1 MTLLLESELRDLLVQ
16 RGRELEKEQRQN
28 KKLLEMVGSLNI
40 KLAQVTAALAALQS
54 SANQP
59 TEPEPS
65 GPTPENPAPNIE
77 DPAQTSAAQAEREKR
92 KKKKRKDAKKARK
105 ASRLSAATADL
116 EQQED
121 IRIPERCPEC
131 DGTDLV
137 MISEDSHKVVT
148 LIPAKLMVRATRRWH
163 CRCKG
168 CSHIVVADAPEDLLP
183 NISASPSLLAKIIH
197 DKWQLRL
204 TTYRIRQELDRLGLR
219 VHEGTL
225 DGWMAGPAAQLALLL
240 PALKEEIFGKGV
252 IHFDGTGHTV
262 LKKGGNTLGQIAVFG
277 NELGVIYDFS
287 EDKHRKHLEKFLG
300 YGTMEAFRGTI
311 VTDADPRLDRYFAE
325 KYAIECGCNAHAL
338 RYFEKAESNDAAKAN
353 EALSYWWQMYDFEQQ
368 AQEMGLTGAAL
379 LEWRQRHQA
388 PLSRTLHQFLNSLRG
403 LSLPSE
409 PIHKAVMYALR
420 QWGALT
426 RYLTDPRLPMDNNF
440 AERCLRQVV
449 VGRKNYLF
457 MGSVEAGK
465 RGAIYYSFME
475 TCRLRGV
482 DPVAWMTDVLPRI
495 RSTRASE
502 LRTLLP
508 GAWKEADSSLALAA

>member
-1 MTLLLESELRDLLVQ
+1 
-16 RGRELEKEQRQN
+16 
-28 KKLLEMVGSLNI
+28 
-40 KLAQVTAALAALQS
+40 
-54 SANQP
+54 
-59 TEPEPS
+59 
-65 GPTPENPAPNIE
+65 
-77 DPAQTSAAQAEREKR
+77 
-92 KKKKRKDAKKARK
+92 
-105 ASRLSAATADL
+105 
-116 EQQED
+116 
-121 IRIPERCPEC
+121 
-131 DGTDLV
+131 
-137 MISEDSHKVVT
+137 
-148 LIPAKLMVRATRRWH
+148 
-163 CRCKG
+163 
-168 CSHIVVADAPEDLLP
+168 
-183 NISASPSLLAKIIH
+183 
-197 DKWQLRL
+197 
-204 TTYRIRQELDRLGLR
+204 
-219 VHEGTL
+219 
-225 DGWMAGPAAQLALLL
+225 
-240 PALKEEIFGKGV
+240 
-252 IHFDGTGHTV
+252 V